1 MTASQL
7 STRRQL
13 EDVLGRPE
21 FHRWERRHE
30 APAPGEVDTDPF
42 GLMKAIKEGFRSLGD
57 TVGDWVRDLFF
68 NAGDNAVDFSGT
80 GDVIMTTLKVAG
92 WALTIVVALF
102 LIVLTLRRL
111 KQWEEG
117 HAGKVVNRR
126 QVKRALESG
135 EALVLDGD
143 QWLAEAD
150 RLAAAGDMRA
160 VYRALYLALLSGLHS
175 REVIDFRR
183 SRTNWVYVQRFRGAD
198 GERSLF
204 ERLTGRFDQVWYGQQ
219 NDPDG
224 IEQSRADV
232 RSLIGGGS

>member
-1 MTASQL
+1 MSA
-7 STRRQL
+7 RGQL

-30 APAPGEVDTDPF
+30 APQRAEVDMDPF
-42 GLMKAIKEGFRSLGD
+42 GLMKAIKEGFSSLGD
-57 TVGDWVRDLFF
+57 TISEWVRDLFL
-68 NAGDNAVDFSGT
+68 NSGDNAVDFSGT
-80 GDVIMTTLKVAG
+80 GDVIVATLKVGG
-92 WALTIVVALF
+92 WALTIAVALC
-102 LIVLTLRRL
+102 LIVLALRRL
-111 KQWEEG
+111 RQWEEG

-150 RLAAAGDMRA
+150 RLATTGDMRA
-160 VYRALYLALLSGLHS
+160 VYRALYLALLSGLHA

-204 ERLTGRFDQVWYGQQ
+204 QRLTGRFDQVWYGQQ
-219 NDPDG
+219 DDPDG
-224 IEQSRADV
+224 IEQSRAEV
-232 RSLIGGGS
+232 RSLIGRAS